1 MKIEDGRRLK
11 KTKLKRIDV
20 RIYRKMKARHE
31 AKLIIFF
38 GKIRETLSTIY
49 ILADVFQSV
58 RNPHFNFFWLF
69 RVPTCELCR
78 AENPIKKCSKSHS
91 RCKGKLFC
99 NKNCEFGF
107 HKREKEAKE
116 EEAKTEDAPSKENEE
131 EIRRKEELD
140 AVAKAEK
147 AKLKK
152 AKKIA
157 NKDKSKGDG
166 AFWWN
171 NSVYASW

>member
-1 MKIEDGRRLK
+1 MKLNYSEFVKQNIHK
-11 KTKLKRIDV
+11 P
-20 RIYRKMKARHE
+20 Y
-31 AKLIIFF
+31 
-38 GKIRETLSTIY
+38 
-49 ILADVFQSV
+49 
-58 RNPHFNFFWLF
+58 FNFFFLLS
-69 RVPTCELCR
+69 RAPTCDLCG
-78 AENPIKKCSKSHS
+78 AENPTKKCSKSHS

-99 NKNCEFGF
+99 NKNCEKTFC
-107 HKREKEAKE
+107 KKTREAKE
-116 EEAKTEDAPSKENEE
+116 EEAKTEEAPSKENEE

-152 AKKIA
+152 AKKMA

>member
-1 MKIEDGRRLK
+1 MGRIEKLPISQFEEFYVNKNMDSEVATALK
-11 KTKLKRIDV
+11 
-20 RIYRKMKARHE
+20 
-31 AKLIIFF
+31 
-38 GKIRETLSTIY
+38 
-49 ILADVFQSV
+49 SV
-58 RNPHFNFFWLF
+58 DINSEK
-69 RVPTCELCR
+69 VPTCELCR

-157 NKDKSKGDG
+157 NK
-166 AFWWN
+166 A
-171 NSVYASW
+171 